1 MFTNSSNFECST
13 IKIKGSGGKICET
26 KFSIL
31 KMDKGIVS
39 LDDLESVAVKV
50 LPKNALDYFRSGAED
65 MVTLKDNREAFKR
78 SVFHTWYIMLYVFL
92 SSV

>member
-1 MFTNSSNFECST
+1 
-13 IKIKGSGGKICET
+13 
-26 KFSIL
+26 
-31 KMDKGIVS
+31 MDTGIVS